1 MEGNMKV
8 AVMEDIGRIEIDER
22 PIPQPKDNEVL
33 IKIGYVGICGSDV
46 HYFETGAIGDF
57 VVKPPFVLGHEAA
70 GTVIAA
76 GKDVKNLK
84 VGDRV
89 AMEPGKT
96 CGHCEFCR
104 TGRYNLC
111 PDVQF
116 FATPP
121 VDGVFQEYVAYD
133 ADMCFRLPD
142 NVSLMMCFRLPDNVS
157 LMEGALIEPLAVG
170 FHAANQGGA
179 HIGQKAVVF
188 GSGCIGL
195 MCMLALKAEGVTEVY
210 VVDVIDSRLEK
221 AARLGAT
228 AVVNSSREDAIRR
241 IAELAGGSG
250 VDLAID
256 TAGADVTVNQAIV
269 TVNQAIRMVKPGGTI
284 VCVGY
289 SRSGQVTMDMSVA
302 LNKEITF
309 RTVFRYRHIYPMA
322 IAAVAAGKIDL
333 KDVVTNRFTLDQIQ
347 EAMEKSVSDKVNIVK
362 AVIEVAGE

>member
-1 MEGNMKV
+1 MKT
-8 AVMEDIGRIEIDER
+8 AVMKAIGKIELEER
-22 PIPQPKDNEVL
+22 EIPQPKEGEVL

-70 GTVIAA
+70 GTVVAL
-76 GKDVKNLK
+76 GEGVDSLK
-84 VGDRV
+84 IGDRV

-121 VDGVFQEYVAYD
+121 YDGVFQEYVAYD
-133 ADMCFRLPD
+133 A
-142 NVSLMMCFRLPDNVS
+142 SMCFRLPDNVS

-195 MCMLALKAEGVTEVY
+195 MCLLALKAEGVTEVY
-210 VVDVIDSRLEK
+210 VIDVIDKRLEK
-221 AARLGAT
+221 AMELGA
-228 AVVNSSREDAIRR
+228 AGVINSSKEDAEER
-241 IAELAGGSG
+241 IMELAGGYG

-256 TAGADVTVNQAIV
+256 TAGADVTINQG
-269 TVNQAIRMVKPGGTI
+269 IRMVKPGGTI

-289 SRSGQVTMDMSVA
+289 SRSGKVTLDMSVA

-322 IAAVAAGKIDL
+322 IAAVSSGLINL
-333 KDVVTNRFTLDQIQ
+333 RNVVTNTFTLDEIQ
-347 EAMEKSVSDKVNIVK
+347 EAMVKSVNDKVNIVK

>member
-1 MEGNMKV
+1 MKT
-8 AVMEDIGRIEIDER
+8 AVMKAIGKIELEER
-22 PIPQPKDNEVL
+22 EIPQPKEGEVL

-70 GTVIAA
+70 GTVVAL
-76 GKDVKNLK
+76 GEGVDSLK
-84 VGDRV
+84 IGDRV

-121 VDGVFQEYVAYD
+121 YDGVFQEYVAYD
-133 ADMCFRLPD
+133 A
-142 NVSLMMCFRLPDNVS
+142 SMCFRLPDNVS

-195 MCMLALKAEGVTEVY
+195 MCLLALKAEGVTKVY
-210 VVDVIDSRLEK
+210 VIDVIDKRLEK
-221 AARLGAT
+221 AMELGA
-228 AVVNSSREDAIRR
+228 AGVINSSKEDAEER
-241 IAELAGGSG
+241 IMELAGSYG

-256 TAGADVTVNQAIV
+256 TAGADVTINQG
-269 TVNQAIRMVKPGGTI
+269 IRMVKPGGTI

-289 SRSGQVTMDMSVA
+289 SRSGKVTLDMSVA

-322 IAAVAAGKIDL
+322 IAAVSSGLINL
-333 KDVVTNRFTLDQIQ
+333 RNVVTDTFTLDEIQ
-347 EAMEKSVSDKVNIVK
+347 EAMVKSVNDKVNIVK

>member
-1 MEGNMKV
+1 MKT
-8 AVMEDIGRIEIDER
+8 AVMKAIGKIELEER
-22 PIPQPKDNEVL
+22 EIPQPKEGEVL

-70 GTVIAA
+70 GTVVAL
-76 GKDVKNLK
+76 GEGVDSLK
-84 VGDRV
+84 IGDRV

-121 VDGVFQEYVAYD
+121 YDGVFQEYVAYD
-133 ADMCFRLPD
+133 A
-142 NVSLMMCFRLPDNVS
+142 SMCFRLPDNVS

-195 MCMLALKAEGVTEVY
+195 MCLLALKAEGVTEVY
-210 VVDVIDSRLEK
+210 VVDVIDKRLEK
-221 AARLGAT
+221 AMELGA
-228 AVVNSSREDAIRR
+228 AGVINSSKEDAEER
-241 IAELAGGSG
+241 IMELAGGYG

-256 TAGADVTVNQAIV
+256 TAGADVTINQG
-269 TVNQAIRMVKPGGTI
+269 IRMVKPGGTI

-289 SRSGQVTMDMSVA
+289 SMSGKVTLDMSVA

-322 IAAVAAGKIDL
+322 IAAVSSGLINL
-333 KDVVTNRFTLDQIQ
+333 RNVVTDTFTLDEIQ
-347 EAMEKSVSDKVNIVK
+347 EAMVKSVNDKVNIVK

>member
-1 MEGNMKV
+1 MKT
-8 AVMEDIGRIEIDER
+8 AVMKAIGKIELEER
-22 PIPQPKDNEVL
+22 EIPQPKEGEVL

-70 GTVIAA
+70 GTVVAL
-76 GKDVKNLK
+76 GEGVDSLK
-84 VGDRV
+84 IGDRV

-121 VDGVFQEYVAYD
+121 YDGVFQEYVTYD
-133 ADMCFRLPD
+133 ASMCFK
-142 NVSLMMCFRLPDNVS
+142 LPDNVS

-195 MCMLALKAEGVTEVY
+195 MCLLALKAEGVTEVY
-210 VVDVIDSRLEK
+210 VVDVIDKRLEK
-221 AARLGAT
+221 AMELGA
-228 AVVNSSREDAIRR
+228 AGVINSSKEDAEER
-241 IAELAGGSG
+241 IMELAGGYG

-256 TAGADVTVNQAIV
+256 TAGADVTINQG
-269 TVNQAIRMVKPGGTI
+269 IRMVKPGGTI

-289 SRSGQVTMDMSVA
+289 SRSGKVTLDMSVA

-322 IAAVAAGKIDL
+322 IAAVSSGLINL
-333 KDVVTNRFTLDQIQ
+333 RNVVTDTFTLDEIQ
-347 EAMEKSVSDKVNIVK
+347 EAMVKSVNDKVNIVK

>member
-1 MEGNMKV
+1 MKT
-8 AVMEDIGRIEIDER
+8 AVMKAIGKIELEER
-22 PIPQPKDNEVL
+22 EIPQPKEGEVL

-70 GTVIAA
+70 GTVVAL
-76 GKDVKNLK
+76 GEGVDSLK
-84 VGDRV
+84 IGDRV

-121 VDGVFQEYVAYD
+121 YDGVFQEYVAYD
-133 ADMCFRLPD
+133 A
-142 NVSLMMCFRLPDNVS
+142 SMCFRLPDNVS

-170 FHAANQGGA
+170 FHAANPGGA

-195 MCMLALKAEGVTEVY
+195 MCLLALKAEGVTEVY
-210 VVDVIDSRLEK
+210 VVDVIDKRLEK
-221 AARLGAT
+221 AMELGA
-228 AVVNSSREDAIRR
+228 AGVINSSKEDAVER
-241 IAELAGGSG
+241 IMELAGGYG

-256 TAGADVTVNQAIV
+256 TAGADVTINQG
-269 TVNQAIRMVKPGGTI
+269 IRMVKPGGTI

-289 SRSGQVTMDMSVA
+289 SRSGKVTLDMSVA

-322 IAAVAAGKIDL
+322 IAAVSSGLINL
-333 KDVVTNRFTLDQIQ
+333 RNVVTDTFTLDEIQ
-347 EAMEKSVSDKVNIVK
+347 EAMVKSVNDKVNIVK

>member
-1 MEGNMKV
+1 MKT
-8 AVMEDIGRIEIDER
+8 AVMKAIGKIELEER
-22 PIPQPKDNEVL
+22 EIPQLKEGEVL

-70 GTVIAA
+70 GTVVAL
-76 GKDVKNLK
+76 GEGVDSLK
-84 VGDRV
+84 IGDRV

-121 VDGVFQEYVAYD
+121 YDGVFQEYVAYD
-133 ADMCFRLPD
+133 A
-142 NVSLMMCFRLPDNVS
+142 SMCFRLPDNVS

-195 MCMLALKAEGVTEVY
+195 MCLMALKAEGVTEVY
-210 VVDVIDSRLEK
+210 VVDVIDKRLEK
-221 AARLGAT
+221 AMELGA
-228 AVVNSSREDAIRR
+228 AGVINSSKEDAEER
-241 IAELAGGSG
+241 IMELAGGYG

-256 TAGADVTVNQAIV
+256 TAGADVTINQG
-269 TVNQAIRMVKPGGTI
+269 IRMVKPGGTI

-289 SRSGQVTMDMSVA
+289 SRSGKVTLDMSVA

-322 IAAVAAGKIDL
+322 IAAVSSGLINL
-333 KDVVTNRFTLDQIQ
+333 RNVVTDTFTLDEIQ
-347 EAMEKSVSDKVNIVK
+347 EAMVKSVNDKVNIVK

>member
-1 MEGNMKV
+1 MKT
-8 AVMEDIGRIEIDER
+8 AVMKAIGKIELEER
-22 PIPQPKDNEVL
+22 EIPQPKEGEVL

-70 GTVIAA
+70 GTVVAL
-76 GKDVKNLK
+76 GEGVDSLK
-84 VGDRV
+84 IGDRV

-121 VDGVFQEYVAYD
+121 YDGVFQEYVAYD
-133 ADMCFRLPD
+133 A
-142 NVSLMMCFRLPDNVS
+142 SMCFRLPDNVS

-195 MCMLALKAEGVTEVY
+195 MCLMALKAEGVTEVY
-210 VVDVIDSRLEK
+210 VVDVIDKRLEK
-221 AARLGAT
+221 AMELGA
-228 AVVNSSREDAIRR
+228 ADVINSSKEDAEER
-241 IAELAGGSG
+241 IMELAGGYG

-256 TAGADVTVNQAIV
+256 TAGADVTINQG
-269 TVNQAIRMVKPGGTI
+269 IRMVKPGGTI

-289 SRSGQVTMDMSVA
+289 SRSGKVTLDMSVA

-322 IAAVAAGKIDL
+322 IAAVSSGLINL
-333 KDVVTNRFTLDQIQ
+333 RNVVTDTFTLDEIQ
-347 EAMEKSVSDKVNIVK
+347 EAMMKSVNDKVNIVK

>member
-1 MEGNMKV
+1 MKT
-8 AVMEDIGRIEIDER
+8 AVMKAIGKIELEER
-22 PIPQPKDNEVL
+22 EIPQLKEGEVL

-70 GTVIAA
+70 GTVVAL
-76 GKDVKNLK
+76 GEGVDSLK
-84 VGDRV
+84 IGDRV

-121 VDGVFQEYVAYD
+121 YDGVFQEYVAYD
-133 ADMCFRLPD
+133 A
-142 NVSLMMCFRLPDNVS
+142 SMCFRLPDNVS

-195 MCMLALKAEGVTEVY
+195 MCLLALKAEGVTEVY
-210 VVDVIDSRLEK
+210 VVDVIDKRLEK
-221 AARLGAT
+221 AMELGA
-228 AVVNSSREDAIRR
+228 AGVINSSKEDAEER
-241 IAELAGGSG
+241 IMELAGGYG

-256 TAGADVTVNQAIV
+256 TAGADVTINQG
-269 TVNQAIRMVKPGGTI
+269 IRMVKSGGTI

-289 SRSGQVTMDMSVA
+289 SRSGKVTLDMSVA

-322 IAAVAAGKIDL
+322 IAAVSSGLINL
-333 KDVVTNRFTLDQIQ
+333 RNVVTDTFTLDEIQ
-347 EAMEKSVSDKVNIVK
+347 EAMVKSVNDKVNIVK

>member
-1 MEGNMKV
+1 MKT
-8 AVMEDIGRIEIDER
+8 AVMKAIGKIELEER
-22 PIPQPKDNEVL
+22 EIPQLKEGEVL

-70 GTVIAA
+70 GAVVAL
-76 GKDVKNLK
+76 GEGVDSLK
-84 VGDRV
+84 IGDRV

-111 PDVQF
+111 PNVQF

-121 VDGVFQEYVAYD
+121 YDGVFQEYVAYD
-133 ADMCFRLPD
+133 A
-142 NVSLMMCFRLPDNVS
+142 SMCFRLPDNVS

-195 MCMLALKAEGVTEVY
+195 MCLLALKAEGVTEVY
-210 VVDVIDSRLEK
+210 VVDVIDKRLEK
-221 AARLGAT
+221 AMELGA
-228 AVVNSSREDAIRR
+228 AGVINSSKENAVER
-241 IAELAGGSG
+241 IMELAGGYG

-256 TAGADVTVNQAIV
+256 TAGADVTINQG
-269 TVNQAIRMVKPGGTI
+269 IRMVKPGGTI

-289 SRSGQVTMDMSVA
+289 SRSGKVTLDMSVA

-322 IAAVAAGKIDL
+322 IAAVSSGLINL
-333 KDVVTNRFTLDQIQ
+333 RNVVTDTFTLDEIQ
-347 EAMEKSVSDKVNIVK
+347 EAMVKSVNDKVNIVK

>member
-8 AVMEDIGRIEIDER
+8 AVMEDIGRIEIEER

-76 GKDVKNLK
+76 GKDVKSLK
-84 VGDRV
+84 AGDRV

-133 ADMCFRLPD
+133 AD
-142 NVSLMMCFRLPDNVS
+142 MCFRLPDNVS

-221 AARLGAT
+221 ALRLGAT
-228 AVVNSSREDAIRR
+228 AVVNSSRENAIRR
-241 IAELAGGSG
+241 IAELAGGNG

-256 TAGADVTVNQAIV
+256 TAGADA

-322 IAAVAAGKIDL
+322 IAAVAAGKINL

>member
-1 MEGNMKV
+1 MKT
-8 AVMEDIGRIEIDER
+8 AVMKAIGKIELEER
-22 PIPQPKDNEVL
+22 EIPQLKEGEVL
-33 IKIGYVGICGSDV
+33 IKVGYVGICGSDV

-70 GTVIAA
+70 GTVVAL
-76 GKDVKNLK
+76 GEGVDSLK
-84 VGDRV
+84 IGDRV

-121 VDGVFQEYVAYD
+121 YDGVFQEYVAYD
-133 ADMCFRLPD
+133 A
-142 NVSLMMCFRLPDNVS
+142 SMCFRLPDNVS

-195 MCMLALKAEGVTEVY
+195 MCLMALKAEGVTEVY
-210 VVDVIDSRLEK
+210 VVDVIDKRLEK
-221 AARLGAT
+221 AMELGA
-228 AVVNSSREDAIRR
+228 AGVINSSKEDAVER
-241 IAELAGGSG
+241 IMELAGGYG

-256 TAGADVTVNQAIV
+256 TAGADVTINQG
-269 TVNQAIRMVKPGGTI
+269 IRMVKPGGTI

-289 SRSGQVTMDMSVA
+289 SRSGKVTLDMSVA

-322 IAAVAAGKIDL
+322 IAAVSSGLINL
-333 KDVVTNRFTLDQIQ
+333 RNVVTDTFTLDEIQ
-347 EAMEKSVSDKVNIVK
+347 EAMMKSVNDKVNIVK

>member
-1 MEGNMKV
+1 MKT
-8 AVMEDIGRIEIDER
+8 AVMKAIGKIELEER
-22 PIPQPKDNEVL
+22 EIPQPKEGEVL

-70 GTVIAA
+70 GTVVAL
-76 GKDVKNLK
+76 GEGVDSLK
-84 VGDRV
+84 IGDRV

-121 VDGVFQEYVAYD
+121 YDGVFQEYVAYD
-133 ADMCFRLPD
+133 ASMCFRLPD
-142 NVSLMMCFRLPDNVS
+142 NVSLR
-157 LMEGALIEPLAVG
+157 EGALIEPLAVG

-195 MCMLALKAEGVTEVY
+195 MCLLALKAEGVTEVY
-210 VVDVIDSRLEK
+210 VVDVIDKRLEK
-221 AARLGAT
+221 AMELGA
-228 AVVNSSREDAIRR
+228 AGVINSSKEDAVER
-241 IAELAGGSG
+241 IMELAGGYG

-256 TAGADVTVNQAIV
+256 TAGADVTINQG
-269 TVNQAIRMVKPGGTI
+269 IRMVKPGGTI

-289 SRSGQVTMDMSVA
+289 SRSGKVTLDMSVA

-322 IAAVAAGKIDL
+322 IAAVSSGLINL
-333 KDVVTNRFTLDQIQ
+333 RNVVTDTFTLDEIQ
-347 EAMEKSVSDKVNIVK
+347 EAMMKSVNDKVNIVK

>member
-1 MEGNMKV
+1 MKT
-8 AVMEDIGRIEIDER
+8 AVMKAIGKIELEER
-22 PIPQPKDNEVL
+22 EIPQPKEGEVL

-57 VVKPPFVLGHEAA
+57 VVNPPFVLGHEAA
-70 GTVIAA
+70 GTIVAL
-76 GKDVKNLK
+76 GKGVDSLK
-84 VGDRV
+84 IGDRV

-121 VDGVFQEYVAYD
+121 YDGVFQEYVAYD
-133 ADMCFRLPD
+133 A
-142 NVSLMMCFRLPDNVS
+142 SMCFRLPDNVS

-195 MCMLALKAEGVTEVY
+195 MCLLALKAEGVTEVY
-210 VVDVIDSRLEK
+210 VVDVIDKRLEK
-221 AARLGAT
+221 AMELGA
-228 AVVNSSREDAIRR
+228 AGVINSSKEDAEER
-241 IAELAGGSG
+241 IMELAGGYG

-256 TAGADVTVNQAIV
+256 TAGADVTINQG
-269 TVNQAIRMVKPGGTI
+269 IRMVKPGGTI

-289 SRSGQVTMDMSVA
+289 SRSGKVTLDMSVA

-322 IAAVAAGKIDL
+322 IAAVSSGLINL
-333 KDVVTNRFTLDQIQ
+333 RNVVTDTFTLDEIQ
-347 EAMEKSVSDKVNIVK
+347 EAMVKSVNDKVNIVK

>member
-1 MEGNMKV
+1 MKT
-8 AVMEDIGRIEIDER
+8 AVMKAIGKIELEER
-22 PIPQPKDNEVL
+22 EIPQPKEGEVL

-70 GTVIAA
+70 GTVVAL
-76 GKDVKNLK
+76 GEGVDSLK
-84 VGDRV
+84 KGDRV

-121 VDGVFQEYVAYD
+121 YDGVFQEYVAYD
-133 ADMCFRLPD
+133 A
-142 NVSLMMCFRLPDNVS
+142 SMCFRLPDNVS

-195 MCMLALKAEGVTEVY
+195 MCLLALKAEGVTEVY
-210 VVDVIDSRLEK
+210 VVDVIDKRLEK
-221 AARLGAT
+221 AMELGA
-228 AVVNSSREDAIRR
+228 AGVINSSKEDAVER
-241 IAELAGGSG
+241 IMELAGGYG

-256 TAGADVTVNQAIV
+256 TAGADVTINQG
-269 TVNQAIRMVKPGGTI
+269 IRMVKPGGTI

-289 SRSGQVTMDMSVA
+289 SRSGKVTLDMSVA

-322 IAAVAAGKIDL
+322 IAAVSSGLINL
-333 KDVVTNRFTLDQIQ
+333 RNVVTDTFTLDEIQ
-347 EAMEKSVSDKVNIVK
+347 EAMMKSVNDKVNIVK

>member
-1 MEGNMKV
+1 MKT
-8 AVMEDIGRIEIDER
+8 AVMKAIGKIELEER
-22 PIPQPKDNEVL
+22 EIPQPKEGEVL

-70 GTVIAA
+70 GTVVAL
-76 GKDVKNLK
+76 GEGVDSLK
-84 VGDRV
+84 IGDRV

-121 VDGVFQEYVAYD
+121 YDGVFQEYVAYD
-133 ADMCFRLPD
+133 A
-142 NVSLMMCFRLPDNVS
+142 SMCFRLPDNVS

-195 MCMLALKAEGVTEVY
+195 MCLLALKAEGVTEVY
-210 VVDVIDSRLEK
+210 VVDVIDKRLEK
-221 AARLGAT
+221 AMELGA
-228 AVVNSSREDAIRR
+228 AGVINSSKEDALER
-241 IAELAGGSG
+241 IMELAGGYG

-256 TAGADVTVNQAIV
+256 TAGADVTINQG
-269 TVNQAIRMVKPGGTI
+269 IRMVKPGGTI

-289 SRSGQVTMDMSVA
+289 SRSGKVTLDMSVA

-322 IAAVAAGKIDL
+322 IAAVSSGLINL
-333 KDVVTNRFTLDQIQ
+333 RNVVTDTFTLDEIQ
-347 EAMEKSVSDKVNIVK
+347 EAMMNSVNDKVNIVK

>member
-1 MEGNMKV
+1 MKT
-8 AVMEDIGRIEIDER
+8 AVMKAIGKIELEER
-22 PIPQPKDNEVL
+22 EIPQLKEGEVL

-57 VVKPPFVLGHEAA
+57 VVNPPFVLGHEAA
-70 GTVIAA
+70 GTIVAL
-76 GKDVKNLK
+76 GKGVDSLK
-84 VGDRV
+84 IGDRV

-121 VDGVFQEYVAYD
+121 YDGVFQEYVAYD
-133 ADMCFRLPD
+133 A
-142 NVSLMMCFRLPDNVS
+142 SMCFRLPDNVS

-195 MCMLALKAEGVTEVY
+195 MCLLALKAEGVTEVY
-210 VVDVIDSRLEK
+210 VVDVIDKRLEK
-221 AARLGAT
+221 AMELGA
-228 AVVNSSREDAIRR
+228 AGVINSSKENAVER
-241 IAELAGGSG
+241 IMELAGGYG

-256 TAGADVTVNQAIV
+256 TAGADVTINQG
-269 TVNQAIRMVKPGGTI
+269 IRMVKPGGTI

-289 SRSGQVTMDMSVA
+289 SRSGKVTLDMSVA

-322 IAAVAAGKIDL
+322 IAAVSSGLINL
-333 KDVVTNRFTLDQIQ
+333 RNVVTDTFTLDEIQ
-347 EAMEKSVSDKVNIVK
+347 EAMVKSVNDKVNIVK

>member
-1 MEGNMKV
+1 MKT
-8 AVMEDIGRIEIDER
+8 AVMKAIGKIELEER
-22 PIPQPKDNEVL
+22 EIPQLKEGEVL

-70 GTVIAA
+70 GTVVAL
-76 GKDVKNLK
+76 GEGVDSLK
-84 VGDRV
+84 IGDRV

-121 VDGVFQEYVAYD
+121 YDGVFQEYVAYD
-133 ADMCFRLPD
+133 A
-142 NVSLMMCFRLPDNVS
+142 SMCFRLPDNVS

-195 MCMLALKAEGVTEVY
+195 MCLLALKAEGVTEVY
-210 VVDVIDSRLEK
+210 VVDVIDKRLEK
-221 AARLGAT
+221 AMELGA
-228 AVVNSSREDAIRR
+228 AGVINSSKEDAVER
-241 IAELAGGSG
+241 IMELAGGYG

-256 TAGADVTVNQAIV
+256 TAGADVTINQG
-269 TVNQAIRMVKPGGTI
+269 IRMVKPGGTI

-289 SRSGQVTMDMSVA
+289 SRSGKVTLDMSVA

-322 IAAVAAGKIDL
+322 IAAVSSGLINL
-333 KDVVTNRFTLDQIQ
+333 RNVVTDTFTLDEIQ
-347 EAMEKSVSDKVNIVK
+347 EAMVKSVNDKVNIVK

>member
-1 MEGNMKV
+1 MKT
-8 AVMEDIGRIEIDER
+8 AVMKAIGKIELEER
-22 PIPQPKDNEVL
+22 EIPQLKEGEVL

-70 GTVIAA
+70 GTVVAL
-76 GKDVKNLK
+76 GEGVDSLK
-84 VGDRV
+84 IGDRV

-121 VDGVFQEYVAYD
+121 YDGVFQEYVAYD
-133 ADMCFRLPD
+133 A
-142 NVSLMMCFRLPDNVS
+142 SMCFRLPDNVS

-195 MCMLALKAEGVTEVY
+195 MCLLALKAEGVTEVY
-210 VVDVIDSRLEK
+210 VVDVIDKRLEK
-221 AARLGAT
+221 AMELGA
-228 AVVNSSREDAIRR
+228 AGVINSSKEDAEER
-241 IAELAGGSG
+241 IMELAGGYG

-256 TAGADVTVNQAIV
+256 TAGADVTINQG
-269 TVNQAIRMVKPGGTI
+269 IRMVKPGGTI

-289 SRSGQVTMDMSVA
+289 SRSGKVTLDMSVA

-322 IAAVAAGKIDL
+322 IAAVSSGLINL
-333 KDVVTNRFTLDQIQ
+333 RNVVTDTFTLDEIQ
-347 EAMEKSVSDKVNIVK
+347 EAMVKSVNDKVNIVK

>member
-1 MEGNMKV
+1 MKT
-8 AVMEDIGRIEIDER
+8 AVMKAIGKIELEER
-22 PIPQPKDNEVL
+22 EIPQPKEGEVL

-70 GTVIAA
+70 GTVVAL
-76 GKDVKNLK
+76 GEGVDSLK
-84 VGDRV
+84 IGDRV

-121 VDGVFQEYVAYD
+121 YDGVFQEYVAYD
-133 ADMCFRLPD
+133 A
-142 NVSLMMCFRLPDNVS
+142 SMCFRLPDNVS

-195 MCMLALKAEGVTEVY
+195 MCLLALKAEGVTEVY
-210 VVDVIDSRLEK
+210 VVDVIDKRLEK
-221 AARLGAT
+221 AMELGA
-228 AVVNSSREDAIRR
+228 ADVINSSKEDAEER
-241 IAELAGGSG
+241 IMELAGGYG

-256 TAGADVTVNQAIV
+256 TAGADVTINQG
-269 TVNQAIRMVKPGGTI
+269 IRMVKPGGTI

-289 SRSGQVTMDMSVA
+289 SRSGKVTLDMSVA

-322 IAAVAAGKIDL
+322 IAAVSSGLINL
-333 KDVVTNRFTLDQIQ
+333 RNVVTDTFTLDEIQ
-347 EAMEKSVSDKVNIVK
+347 EAMMKSVNDKVNIVK

>member
-1 MEGNMKV
+1 MKT
-8 AVMEDIGRIEIDER
+8 AVMKAIGKIELEER
-22 PIPQPKDNEVL
+22 ETPQPKEGEVL

-70 GTVIAA
+70 GTVVAL
-76 GKDVKNLK
+76 GEGVDSLK
-84 VGDRV
+84 IGDRV

-121 VDGVFQEYVAYD
+121 YDGVFQEYVAYD
-133 ADMCFRLPD
+133 A
-142 NVSLMMCFRLPDNVS
+142 SMCFRLPDNVS

-195 MCMLALKAEGVTEVY
+195 MCLLALKAEGVTEVY
-210 VVDVIDSRLEK
+210 VVDVIDKRLEK
-221 AARLGAT
+221 AMELGA
-228 AVVNSSREDAIRR
+228 AGVINSSKEDAVER
-241 IAELAGGSG
+241 IMELAGGYG

-256 TAGADVTVNQAIV
+256 TAGADVTINQG
-269 TVNQAIRMVKPGGTI
+269 IRMVKPGGTI

-289 SRSGQVTMDMSVA
+289 SRSGKVTLDMSVA

-322 IAAVAAGKIDL
+322 IAAVSSGLINL
-333 KDVVTNRFTLDQIQ
+333 RNVVTDTFTLDEIQ
-347 EAMEKSVSDKVNIVK
+347 EAMMKSVNDKVNIVK

>member
-1 MEGNMKV
+1 MKT
-8 AVMEDIGRIEIDER
+8 AVMKAIGKIELEER
-22 PIPQPKDNEVL
+22 EIPQPKEGEVL

-70 GTVIAA
+70 GTVVAL
-76 GKDVKNLK
+76 GEGVDSLK
-84 VGDRV
+84 IGDRV

-121 VDGVFQEYVAYD
+121 YDGVFQEYVAYD
-133 ADMCFRLPD
+133 A
-142 NVSLMMCFRLPDNVS
+142 SMCFRLPDNVS

-195 MCMLALKAEGVTEVY
+195 MCLLALKAEGVTEVY
-210 VVDVIDSRLEK
+210 VIDVIDKRLEK
-221 AARLGAT
+221 AMELGA
-228 AVVNSSREDAIRR
+228 AGVINSSKEDAEER
-241 IAELAGGSG
+241 IMELAGGYG

-256 TAGADVTVNQAIV
+256 TAGADVTINQG
-269 TVNQAIRMVKPGGTI
+269 IRMVKPGGTI

-289 SRSGQVTMDMSVA
+289 SRSGKVTLDMSVA

-322 IAAVAAGKIDL
+322 IAAVSSGLINL
-333 KDVVTNRFTLDQIQ
+333 RNVVTDTFTLDEIQ
-347 EAMEKSVSDKVNIVK
+347 EAMMKSVNDKVNIVK

>member
-1 MEGNMKV
+1 MKT
-8 AVMEDIGRIEIDER
+8 AVMKAIGKIELEER
-22 PIPQPKDNEVL
+22 EIPQPKEGEVL

-70 GTVIAA
+70 GTVVAL
-76 GKDVKNLK
+76 GEGVDSLK
-84 VGDRV
+84 IGDRV

-121 VDGVFQEYVAYD
+121 YDGVFQEYVAYD
-133 ADMCFRLPD
+133 A
-142 NVSLMMCFRLPDNVS
+142 SMCFRLPDNVS

-195 MCMLALKAEGVTEVY
+195 MCLLALKAEGVTEVY
-210 VVDVIDSRLEK
+210 VVDVIDKRLEK
-221 AARLGAT
+221 AMELGA
-228 AVVNSSREDAIRR
+228 AGVINSSKEDAVER
-241 IAELAGGSG
+241 IMELAGGYG

-256 TAGADVTVNQAIV
+256 TAGADVTINQG
-269 TVNQAIRMVKPGGTI
+269 IRMVKPGGTI

-289 SRSGQVTMDMSVA
+289 SRSGKVTLDMSVA

-322 IAAVAAGKIDL
+322 IAAVSSGLINL
-333 KDVVTNRFTLDQIQ
+333 RNVVTDTFALDEIQ
-347 EAMEKSVSDKVNIVK
+347 EAMMKSVNDKVNIVK

>member
-1 MEGNMKV
+1 MKT
-8 AVMEDIGRIEIDER
+8 AVMKAIGKIELEER
-22 PIPQPKDNEVL
+22 EIPQPKEGEVL

-70 GTVIAA
+70 GTVVAL
-76 GKDVKNLK
+76 GEGVDSLK
-84 VGDRV
+84 IGDRV

-121 VDGVFQEYVAYD
+121 YDGVFQEYVAYD
-133 ADMCFRLPD
+133 TSMCFRLPD
-142 NVSLMMCFRLPDNVS
+142 NIS

-195 MCMLALKAEGVTEVY
+195 MCLLALKAEGVTEVY
-210 VVDVIDSRLEK
+210 VVDVIDKRLEK
-221 AARLGAT
+221 AMELGA
-228 AVVNSSREDAIRR
+228 AGVINSSKEDAVER
-241 IAELAGGSG
+241 IMELAGGYG

-256 TAGADVTVNQAIV
+256 TAGADVTINQG
-269 TVNQAIRMVKPGGTI
+269 IRMVKPGGTI

-289 SRSGQVTMDMSVA
+289 SRSGKVTLDMSVA

-322 IAAVAAGKIDL
+322 IAAVSSGLINL
-333 KDVVTNRFTLDQIQ
+333 RNVVTDTFTLDEIQ
-347 EAMEKSVSDKVNIVK
+347 EAMVKSVNDKVNIVK

>member
-1 MEGNMKV
+1 MKT
-8 AVMEDIGRIEIDER
+8 AVMKAIGKIELEER
-22 PIPQPKDNEVL
+22 EIPQLKEGEVL
-33 IKIGYVGICGSDV
+33 IKVGYVGICGSDV

-70 GTVIAA
+70 GTVVAL
-76 GKDVKNLK
+76 GKGVDSLK
-84 VGDRV
+84 IGDRV

-121 VDGVFQEYVAYD
+121 YDGVFQEYVAYD
-133 ADMCFRLPD
+133 A
-142 NVSLMMCFRLPDNVS
+142 SMCFRLPDNVS

-195 MCMLALKAEGVTEVY
+195 MCLMALKAEGVTEVY
-210 VVDVIDSRLEK
+210 VVDVIDKRLEK
-221 AARLGAT
+221 AMELGA
-228 AVVNSSREDAIRR
+228 AGVINSSKEDAEER
-241 IAELAGGSG
+241 IMELAGGYG

-256 TAGADVTVNQAIV
+256 TAGADVTINQG
-269 TVNQAIRMVKPGGTI
+269 IRMVKPGGTI

-289 SRSGQVTMDMSVA
+289 SRSGKVTLDMSVA

-322 IAAVAAGKIDL
+322 IAAVSSGLINL
-333 KDVVTNRFTLDQIQ
+333 RNVVTDTFTLDEIQ
-347 EAMEKSVSDKVNIVK
+347 EAMVKSVNDKVNIVK

>member
-1 MEGNMKV
+1 MKT
-8 AVMEDIGRIEIDER
+8 AVMKAIGKIELEER
-22 PIPQPKDNEVL
+22 EIPQPKEGEVL

-70 GTVIAA
+70 GTVVAL
-76 GKDVKNLK
+76 GEGVDSLK
-84 VGDRV
+84 IGDRV

-121 VDGVFQEYVAYD
+121 YDGVFQEYVAYD
-133 ADMCFRLPD
+133 A
-142 NVSLMMCFRLPDNVS
+142 SMCFRLPDNVS

-195 MCMLALKAEGVTEVY
+195 MCLLALKAEGVTEVY
-210 VVDVIDSRLEK
+210 VIDVIDKRLEK
-221 AARLGAT
+221 AMELGA
-228 AVVNSSREDAIRR
+228 AGVINSSKEDAVER
-241 IAELAGGSG
+241 IMELAGGYG

-256 TAGADVTVNQAIV
+256 TAGADVTINQG
-269 TVNQAIRMVKPGGTI
+269 IRMVKPGGTI

-289 SRSGQVTMDMSVA
+289 SRSGKVTLDMSVA

-322 IAAVAAGKIDL
+322 IAAVSSGLINL
-333 KDVVTNRFTLDQIQ
+333 RNVVTNTFTLDEIQ
-347 EAMEKSVSDKVNIVK
+347 EAMVKSVNDKVNIVK

>member
-1 MEGNMKV
+1 MKT
-8 AVMEDIGRIEIDER
+8 AVMKAIGKIELEER
-22 PIPQPKDNEVL
+22 EIPQLKEGEVL

-70 GTVIAA
+70 GTVVAL
-76 GKDVKNLK
+76 GEGVDSLK
-84 VGDRV
+84 IGDRV

-121 VDGVFQEYVAYD
+121 YDGVFQEYVAYD
-133 ADMCFRLPD
+133 A
-142 NVSLMMCFRLPDNVS
+142 SMCFRLPDNVS

-195 MCMLALKAEGVTEVY
+195 MCLMALKAEGVTEVY
-210 VVDVIDSRLEK
+210 VVDVIDKRLEK
-221 AARLGAT
+221 AMELGA
-228 AVVNSSREDAIRR
+228 AGVINSSKEDAEER
-241 IAELAGGSG
+241 IMELAGGYG

-256 TAGADVTVNQAIV
+256 TAGADVTINQG
-269 TVNQAIRMVKPGGTI
+269 IRMVKLGGTI

-289 SRSGQVTMDMSVA
+289 SRSGKVTLDMSVA

-322 IAAVAAGKIDL
+322 ITAVSSGLINL
-333 KDVVTNRFTLDQIQ
+333 RNVVTDTFTLDEIQ
-347 EAMEKSVSDKVNIVK
+347 EAMVKSVNDKVNIVK

>member
-1 MEGNMKV
+1 MKT
-8 AVMEDIGRIEIDER
+8 AVMKAIGKIELEER
-22 PIPQPKDNEVL
+22 EIPQLKEGEVL

-70 GTVIAA
+70 GTVVAL
-76 GKDVKNLK
+76 GEGVDSLK
-84 VGDRV
+84 IGDRV
-89 AMEPGKT
+89 AMEPGKA

-121 VDGVFQEYVAYD
+121 YDGVFQEYVAYD
-133 ADMCFRLPD
+133 A
-142 NVSLMMCFRLPDNVS
+142 SMCFRLPDNVS

-195 MCMLALKAEGVTEVY
+195 MCLMALKAEGVTEVY
-210 VVDVIDSRLEK
+210 VVDVIDKRLEK
-221 AARLGAT
+221 AMELGA
-228 AVVNSSREDAIRR
+228 AGVINSSKEDAEER
-241 IAELAGGSG
+241 IMELAGGYG

-256 TAGADVTVNQAIV
+256 TAGADVTINQG
-269 TVNQAIRMVKPGGTI
+269 IRMVKPGGTI

-289 SRSGQVTMDMSVA
+289 SRSGKVTLDMSVA

-322 IAAVAAGKIDL
+322 IAAVSSGLINL
-333 KDVVTNRFTLDQIQ
+333 RNVVTDTFTLDEIQ
-347 EAMEKSVSDKVNIVK
+347 EAMVKSVNDKVNIVK
-362 AVIEVAGE
+362 AVIEVARE

>member
-1 MEGNMKV
+1 MKT
-8 AVMEDIGRIEIDER
+8 AVMKAIGKIELEER
-22 PIPQPKDNEVL
+22 EIPQPKEGEVL

-70 GTVIAA
+70 GTVVAL
-76 GKDVKNLK
+76 GEGVDSLK
-84 VGDRV
+84 IGDRV

-121 VDGVFQEYVAYD
+121 YDGVFQEYVAYD
-133 ADMCFRLPD
+133 A
-142 NVSLMMCFRLPDNVS
+142 SMCFRLPDNVS

-195 MCMLALKAEGVTEVY
+195 MCLLALKAEGVTEVY
-210 VVDVIDSRLEK
+210 VVDVIDKRLEK
-221 AARLGAT
+221 AMELGA
-228 AVVNSSREDAIRR
+228 AGVINSSKEDAEER
-241 IAELAGGSG
+241 IMELAGGYG

-256 TAGADVTVNQAIV
+256 TAGADVTINQG
-269 TVNQAIRMVKPGGTI
+269 IRMVKPGGTI

-289 SRSGQVTMDMSVA
+289 SRSGKVTLDMSVA

-322 IAAVAAGKIDL
+322 IAAVSSGLINL
-333 KDVVTNRFTLDQIQ
+333 RNVVTDTFTLDEIQ
-347 EAMEKSVSDKVNIVK
+347 EAMMKSVNDKVNIVK

>member
-1 MEGNMKV
+1 MDKMMKV
-8 AVMEDIGRIEIDER
+8 AVMKAIGKIEIEER
-22 PIPQPKDNEVL
+22 PVPEPRDNEVL
-33 IKIGYVGICGSDV
+33 IKVGYVGICGSDV

-57 VVKPPFVLGHEAA
+57 VVHPPFVLGHEAA
-70 GTVIAA
+70 GTVVAA
-76 GKDVKNLK
+76 GKNVKNLRA
-84 VGDRV
+84 GDRV
-89 AMEPGKT
+89 AMEPGTT

-142 NVSLMMCFRLPDNVS
+142 NVSLM
-157 LMEGALIEPLAVG
+157 EGALIEPLAVG
-170 FHAANQGGA
+170 FHAANQGMA

-188 GSGCIGL
+188 GAGCIGL

-210 VVDVIDSRLEK
+210 VVDVVEKRLEK
-221 AARLGAT
+221 ALDLGAT
-228 AVVNSSREDAIRR
+228 AVVNSAHDDAIER
-241 IAELAGGSG
+241 IMALAGGYG

-256 TAGADVTVNQAIV
+256 TAGADV

-289 SRSGQVTMDMSVA
+289 SKSGKVTLDMSVA

-322 IAAVAAGKIDL
+322 IAAVAAGKINL
-333 KDVVTNRFTLDQIQ
+333 RDVVTNRFTLDEIQ
-347 EAMEKSVSDKVNIVK
+347 EAMERSVSDKVNIVK
-362 AVIEVAGE
+362 SVIEVAGE

>member
-1 MEGNMKV
+1 MKT
-8 AVMEDIGRIEIDER
+8 AVMKAIGKIELEER
-22 PIPQPKDNEVL
+22 EIPQPKEGEVL

-70 GTVIAA
+70 GTVVAL
-76 GKDVKNLK
+76 GEGVDSLK
-84 VGDRV
+84 IGDRV

-121 VDGVFQEYVAYD
+121 YDGVFQEYVAYD
-133 ADMCFRLPD
+133 A
-142 NVSLMMCFRLPDNVS
+142 SMCFRLPDNVS

-195 MCMLALKAEGVTEVY
+195 MCLLALKAEGVTEVY
-210 VVDVIDSRLEK
+210 VVDVIDKRLEK
-221 AARLGAT
+221 AMELGA
-228 AVVNSSREDAIRR
+228 AGVINSSKEDAEER
-241 IAELAGGSG
+241 IMELAGGYG

-256 TAGADVTVNQAIV
+256 TAGADVTINQG
-269 TVNQAIRMVKPGGTI
+269 IRMVKPGGTI

-289 SRSGQVTMDMSVA
+289 SRSGKVTLDMSVA

-322 IAAVAAGKIDL
+322 IAAVSSGLINL
-333 KDVVTNRFTLDQIQ
+333 RNVVTDTFTLDEIQ
-347 EAMEKSVSDKVNIVK
+347 EAMVKSVNDKVNIVK

>member
-1 MEGNMKV
+1 MKT
-8 AVMEDIGRIEIDER
+8 AVMKAIGKIELEER
-22 PIPQPKDNEVL
+22 EIPQLKEGEVL

-46 HYFETGAIGDF
+46 HYFETGAIGNF

-70 GTVIAA
+70 GTVVAL
-76 GKDVKNLK
+76 GEGVDSLK
-84 VGDRV
+84 IGDRV

-121 VDGVFQEYVAYD
+121 YDGVFQEYVAYD
-133 ADMCFRLPD
+133 A
-142 NVSLMMCFRLPDNVS
+142 SMCFRLPDNVS

-195 MCMLALKAEGVTEVY
+195 MCLLALKAEGVTEVY
-210 VVDVIDSRLEK
+210 VVDVIDKRLEK
-221 AARLGAT
+221 AMELGA
-228 AVVNSSREDAIRR
+228 AGVINSSKENAVER
-241 IAELAGGSG
+241 IMELAGGYG

-256 TAGADVTVNQAIV
+256 TAGADVTINQG
-269 TVNQAIRMVKPGGTI
+269 IRMVKPGGTI

-289 SRSGQVTMDMSVA
+289 SRSGKVTLDMSVA

-322 IAAVAAGKIDL
+322 IAAVSSGLINL
-333 KDVVTNRFTLDQIQ
+333 RNVVTDTFTLDEIQ
-347 EAMEKSVSDKVNIVK
+347 EAMVKSVNDKVNIVK

>member
-1 MEGNMKV
+1 MKT
-8 AVMEDIGRIEIDER
+8 AVMKAIGKIELEER
-22 PIPQPKDNEVL
+22 EIPQLKEGEVL

-70 GTVIAA
+70 GTVVAL
-76 GKDVKNLK
+76 GEGVDSLK
-84 VGDRV
+84 IGDRV

-121 VDGVFQEYVAYD
+121 YDGVFQEYVAYD
-133 ADMCFRLPD
+133 A
-142 NVSLMMCFRLPDNVS
+142 SMCFRLPDNVS

-195 MCMLALKAEGVTEVY
+195 MCLLALKAEGVTEVY
-210 VVDVIDSRLEK
+210 VVDVIDKRLEK
-221 AARLGAT
+221 AMELGA
-228 AVVNSSREDAIRR
+228 AGVINSSKEDAVER
-241 IAELAGGSG
+241 IMELAGGYG

-256 TAGADVTVNQAIV
+256 TAGADVTINQG
-269 TVNQAIRMVKPGGTI
+269 IRMVKPGGTI

-289 SRSGQVTMDMSVA
+289 SRSGKVTLDMSVA

-322 IAAVAAGKIDL
+322 IAAVSSGLINL
-333 KDVVTNRFTLDQIQ
+333 RNVVTDTFTLDEIQ
-347 EAMEKSVSDKVNIVK
+347 EAMMKSVNDKVNIVK

>member
-1 MEGNMKV
+1 MKT
-8 AVMEDIGRIEIDER
+8 AVMKAIGKIELEER
-22 PIPQPKDNEVL
+22 EIPQLKEGEVL

-46 HYFETGAIGDF
+46 HYFVTGAIGDF

-70 GTVIAA
+70 GTVVAL
-76 GKDVKNLK
+76 GEGVDSLK
-84 VGDRV
+84 IGDRV

-121 VDGVFQEYVAYD
+121 YDGVFQEYVAYD
-133 ADMCFRLPD
+133 A
-142 NVSLMMCFRLPDNVS
+142 SMCFRLPDNVS

-195 MCMLALKAEGVTEVY
+195 MCLLALKAEGVTEVY
-210 VVDVIDSRLEK
+210 VVDVIDKRLEK
-221 AARLGAT
+221 AMELGA
-228 AVVNSSREDAIRR
+228 AGVINSSKEDAEER
-241 IAELAGGSG
+241 IMELAGGYG

-256 TAGADVTVNQAIV
+256 TAGADVTINQG
-269 TVNQAIRMVKPGGTI
+269 IRMVKPGGTI

-289 SRSGQVTMDMSVA
+289 SRSGKVTLDMSVA

-322 IAAVAAGKIDL
+322 IAAVSSGLINL
-333 KDVVTNRFTLDQIQ
+333 RNVVTDTFTLDEIQ
-347 EAMEKSVSDKVNIVK
+347 EAMVKSVNDKVNIVK

>member
-1 MEGNMKV
+1 MKT
-8 AVMEDIGRIEIDER
+8 AVMKAIGKIELEER
-22 PIPQPKDNEVL
+22 EIPQPKEGEVL

-70 GTVIAA
+70 GTVVAL
-76 GKDVKNLK
+76 GEGVDSLK
-84 VGDRV
+84 IGDMV

-121 VDGVFQEYVAYD
+121 YDGVFQEYVAYD
-133 ADMCFRLPD
+133 A
-142 NVSLMMCFRLPDNVS
+142 SMCFRLPDNVS

-195 MCMLALKAEGVTEVY
+195 MCLLALKAEGVTDVY
-210 VVDVIDSRLEK
+210 VVDVIDKRLEK
-221 AARLGAT
+221 AMELGA
-228 AVVNSSREDAIRR
+228 AGVINSSKEDAVER
-241 IAELAGGSG
+241 IMELAGGYG

-256 TAGADVTVNQAIV
+256 TAGADVTINQG
-269 TVNQAIRMVKPGGTI
+269 IRMVKPGGTI

-289 SRSGQVTMDMSVA
+289 SRSGKVTLDMSVA

-322 IAAVAAGKIDL
+322 IAAVSSGLINL
-333 KDVVTNRFTLDQIQ
+333 RNVVTDTFTLDEIQ
-347 EAMEKSVSDKVNIVK
+347 EAMMKSVNDKVNIVK

>member
-1 MEGNMKV
+1 MKT
-8 AVMEDIGRIEIDER
+8 AVMKAIGKIELEER
-22 PIPQPKDNEVL
+22 EIPQPKEGEVL

-70 GTVIAA
+70 GTVVAL
-76 GKDVKNLK
+76 GEGVDSLK
-84 VGDRV
+84 IGDRV

-121 VDGVFQEYVAYD
+121 YDGVFQEYVAYD
-133 ADMCFRLPD
+133 TSMCFRLPD
-142 NVSLMMCFRLPDNVS
+142 NIS

-195 MCMLALKAEGVTEVY
+195 MCLLALKAEGVTEVY
-210 VVDVIDSRLEK
+210 VVDVIDKRLEK
-221 AARLGAT
+221 AMELGA
-228 AVVNSSREDAIRR
+228 AGVINSSKEDAVER
-241 IAELAGGSG
+241 IMELAGGYG

-256 TAGADVTVNQAIV
+256 TAGADVTINQG
-269 TVNQAIRMVKPGGTI
+269 IRMVKPGGTI

-289 SRSGQVTMDMSVA
+289 SSSGKVTLDMSVA

-322 IAAVAAGKIDL
+322 IAAVSSGLINL
-333 KDVVTNRFTLDQIQ
+333 RNVVTDTFTLDEIQ
-347 EAMEKSVSDKVNIVK
+347 EAMVKSVNDKVNIVK

>member
-1 MEGNMKV
+1 MKT
-8 AVMEDIGRIEIDER
+8 AVMKAIGKIELEER
-22 PIPQPKDNEVL
+22 EIPQLKEGEVL

-70 GTVIAA
+70 GTVVAL
-76 GKDVKNLK
+76 GKGVDSLK
-84 VGDRV
+84 IGDRV

-121 VDGVFQEYVAYD
+121 YDGVFQEYVAYD
-133 ADMCFRLPD
+133 A
-142 NVSLMMCFRLPDNVS
+142 SMCFRLPDNVS

-195 MCMLALKAEGVTEVY
+195 MCLLALKAEGVTEVY
-210 VVDVIDSRLEK
+210 VVDVIDKRLEK
-221 AARLGAT
+221 AMELGA
-228 AVVNSSREDAIRR
+228 AGVINSSKEDAVER
-241 IAELAGGSG
+241 IMELAGGYG

-256 TAGADVTVNQAIV
+256 TAGADVTINQG
-269 TVNQAIRMVKPGGTI
+269 IRMVKPGGTI

-289 SRSGQVTMDMSVA
+289 SRSGKVTLDMSVA

-322 IAAVAAGKIDL
+322 IAAVSSGLINL
-333 KDVVTNRFTLDQIQ
+333 RNVVTDTFTLDEIQ
-347 EAMEKSVSDKVNIVK
+347 EAMVKSVNDKVNIVK

>member
-1 MEGNMKV
+1 MKT
-8 AVMEDIGRIEIDER
+8 AVMKAIGKIELEER
-22 PIPQPKDNEVL
+22 EIPQPKEGEVL

-57 VVKPPFVLGHEAA
+57 VVKPPFVLGHEAV
-70 GTVIAA
+70 GTVVAL
-76 GKDVKNLK
+76 GEGVDSLK
-84 VGDRV
+84 IGDRV

-121 VDGVFQEYVAYD
+121 YDGVFQEYVAYD
-133 ADMCFRLPD
+133 A
-142 NVSLMMCFRLPDNVS
+142 SMCFRLPDNVS

-195 MCMLALKAEGVTEVY
+195 MCLLALKAEGVTEVY
-210 VVDVIDSRLEK
+210 VVDVIDKRLEK
-221 AARLGAT
+221 AMELGA
-228 AVVNSSREDAIRR
+228 AGVINSSKEDAVER
-241 IAELAGGSG
+241 IMELAGGYG

-256 TAGADVTVNQAIV
+256 TAGADVTINQG
-269 TVNQAIRMVKPGGTI
+269 IRMVKPGGTI

-289 SRSGQVTMDMSVA
+289 SRSGKVTLDMSVA

-322 IAAVAAGKIDL
+322 IAAVSSGLINL
-333 KDVVTNRFTLDQIQ
+333 RNVVTDTFTLDEIQ
-347 EAMEKSVSDKVNIVK
+347 EAMMKSVNDKVNIVK

>member
-1 MEGNMKV
+1 MKT
-8 AVMEDIGRIEIDER
+8 AVMKAIGKIELEER
-22 PIPQPKDNEVL
+22 EIPQLKEGEVL
-33 IKIGYVGICGSDV
+33 IKVGYVGICGSDV

-70 GTVIAA
+70 GTVVAL
-76 GKDVKNLK
+76 GEGVDSLK
-84 VGDRV
+84 IGDRV

-121 VDGVFQEYVAYD
+121 YDGVFQEYVAYD
-133 ADMCFRLPD
+133 A
-142 NVSLMMCFRLPDNVS
+142 SMCFRLPDNVS

-195 MCMLALKAEGVTEVY
+195 MCLMALKAEGVTEVY
-210 VVDVIDSRLEK
+210 VVDVIDKRLEK
-221 AARLGAT
+221 AMELGA
-228 AVVNSSREDAIRR
+228 AGVINSSKEDAEER
-241 IAELAGGSG
+241 IMELAGGYG

-256 TAGADVTVNQAIV
+256 TAGADVTINQG
-269 TVNQAIRMVKPGGTI
+269 IRMVKPGGTI

-289 SRSGQVTMDMSVA
+289 SRSGKVTLDMSVA

-322 IAAVAAGKIDL
+322 IAAVSSGLINL
-333 KDVVTNRFTLDQIQ
+333 RNVVTDTFTLDEIQ
-347 EAMEKSVSDKVNIVK
+347 EAMVKSVNDKVNIVK

>member
-1 MEGNMKV
+1 MKT
-8 AVMEDIGRIEIDER
+8 AVMKAIGKIELEER
-22 PIPQPKDNEVL
+22 EIPQLKEGEVL

-70 GTVIAA
+70 GTVVAL
-76 GKDVKNLK
+76 GEGVDSLK
-84 VGDRV
+84 IGDRV

-121 VDGVFQEYVAYD
+121 YDGVFQEYVAYD
-133 ADMCFRLPD
+133 A
-142 NVSLMMCFRLPDNVS
+142 SMCFRLPDNVS

-195 MCMLALKAEGVTEVY
+195 MCLLALKAEGVTEVY
-210 VVDVIDSRLEK
+210 VVDVIDKRLEK
-221 AARLGAT
+221 AMELGA
-228 AVVNSSREDAIRR
+228 AGVINSSKEDAEER
-241 IAELAGGSG
+241 IMELAGGYG

-256 TAGADVTVNQAIV
+256 TAGADVTINQG
-269 TVNQAIRMVKPGGTI
+269 IRMVKPGGAI

-289 SRSGQVTMDMSVA
+289 SRSGKVTLDMSVA

-322 IAAVAAGKIDL
+322 IAAVSSGLINL
-333 KDVVTNRFTLDQIQ
+333 RNVVTDTFTLDEIQ
-347 EAMEKSVSDKVNIVK
+347 EAMVKSVNDKVNIVK

>member
-1 MEGNMKV
+1 MKT
-8 AVMEDIGRIEIDER
+8 AVMKAIGKIELEER
-22 PIPQPKDNEVL
+22 EIPQLKEGEVL

-70 GTVIAA
+70 GTVVAL
-76 GKDVKNLK
+76 GEGVDSLK
-84 VGDRV
+84 IGDRV

-121 VDGVFQEYVAYD
+121 YDGVFQEYVAYD
-133 ADMCFRLPD
+133 A
-142 NVSLMMCFRLPDNVS
+142 SMCFRLPDNVS

-195 MCMLALKAEGVTEVY
+195 MCLLALKAEGVTEVY
-210 VVDVIDSRLEK
+210 VVDVIDKRLEK
-221 AARLGAT
+221 AMELGA
-228 AVVNSSREDAIRR
+228 AGVINSSKEDAEER
-241 IAELAGGSG
+241 IMELAGGYG

-256 TAGADVTVNQAIV
+256 TAGADVTINQG
-269 TVNQAIRMVKPGGTI
+269 IRMVKPGGTI

-289 SRSGQVTMDMSVA
+289 SRSGKVTLDMSVA

-322 IAAVAAGKIDL
+322 IAAVSSGLINL
-333 KDVVTNRFTLDQIQ
+333 RNVVTDTFTLDEIQ
-347 EAMEKSVSDKVNIVK
+347 EAMVKSVNDKVNIVK
-362 AVIEVAGE
+362 AVIEVTGE